1 MEKMRMESMDIVAQ
15 NVENIGN
22 LFPDCITE
30 ARDENG
36 KIQKVVDRDRLM
48 QKFSHKIIGGGTT
61 ERYEFTWVGKNA
73 SRVEAN
79 TTTNKTLRP
88 CIEESKDW
96 DNTENLYI
104 EGDNL
109 EVLKLLQ
116 NSYFNKVKMI
126 YIDPPY
132 NTGNDFI
139 YIDDFA
145 QNIDEYEEAKGSFD
159 EEGNRLFKNTDT
171 NGRFHSDWCSMIY
184 PRLVLARNLLA
195 DDGVIFISI
204 DDNEQENLK
213 KICDEVFGEKNF
225 IAQVI
230 WERAYAPVNLKK
242 HFSENHDYIICYA
255 KDIDKAICNGLPR
268 ASEANDRYSNPDNDP
283 RGVWQSDNLS
293 VGPIVQSKIYEI
305 ITPGGRK
312 VLPPE
317 GYCWRLTKEKFK
329 EYIEDNRIWFGKDG
343 NNVPR
348 IKRFLSE
355 VKQSVTP
362 MTIWKYSEVGH
373 SQDAKQNLKKLFD
386 GKSFFDYPKS
396 VELIKRCIQLYSNES
411 SIILDFFS
419 GSATTAHAVM
429 QLNAEDGGKRKFIMV
444 QLPEKTDEKSEA
456 FKAGYKNICE
466 IGKERIRRAGEKI
479 KEEAGLNGQDLD
491 IGFRVL
497 KLDSSNMKDI
507 YYSAD
512 EYDQGMLENMQS
524 NTKEDRTDLD
534 LLFGCLVDWGLELDK
549 PYTIK
554 KINGHNV
561 HIYNDGDLVAYFE
574 KDLDM
579 KTIDEIAKLQ
589 ALRVVFSD
597 NSFVDSATKIN
608 VAEHFK
614 MIAPDTDIKVI

>member
-1 MEKMRMESMDIVAQ
+1 M
-15 NVENIGN
+15 
-22 LFPDCITE
+22 
-30 ARDENG
+30 
-36 KIQKVVDRDRLM
+36 
-48 QKFSHKIIGGGTT
+48 
-61 ERYEFTWVGKNA
+61 
-73 SRVEAN
+73 EAN

-139 YIDDFA
+139 YVDDFA

-195 DDGVIFISI
+195 NDGVIFISI

-317 GYCWRLTKEKFK
+317 GYCWRLSKEKFK
-329 EYIEDNRIWFGKDG
+329 EFVKDNRIWFGKDG

-411 SIILDFFS
+411 SIIIDFFS

-554 KINGHNV
+554 EINGHKV
-561 HIYNDGDLVAYFE
+561 HIYNDGDLVACFE

-589 ALRVVFSD
+589 ALRVVFCD
-597 NSFVDSATKIN
+597 NSFIDSATKIN

>member
-1 MEKMRMESMDIVAQ
+1 M
-15 NVENIGN
+15 
-22 LFPDCITE
+22 
-30 ARDENG
+30 
-36 KIQKVVDRDRLM
+36 
-48 QKFSHKIIGGGTT
+48 
-61 ERYEFTWVGKNA
+61 
-73 SRVEAN
+73 EAN

-411 SIILDFFS
+411 SIIIDFFS

>member
-1 MEKMRMESMDIVAQ
+1 M
-15 NVENIGN
+15 
-22 LFPDCITE
+22 
-30 ARDENG
+30 
-36 KIQKVVDRDRLM
+36 
-48 QKFSHKIIGGGTT
+48 
-61 ERYEFTWVGKNA
+61 
-73 SRVEAN
+73 EAN

-195 DDGVIFISI
+195 NDGVIFISI

-283 RGVWQSDNLS
+283 RGIWKSDNLS

-317 GYCWRLTKEKFK
+317 GYCWRLSKEKFK
-329 EYIEDNRIWFGKDG
+329 EFVKDNRIWFGKDG
-343 NNVPR
+343 NNVPS
-348 IKRFLSE
+348 IKRFLTE
-355 VKQSVTP
+355 VKQSITP

-411 SIILDFFS
+411 SIIIDFFS

-554 KINGHNV
+554 KINGHKV
-561 HIYNDGDLVAYFE
+561 HIYNEGDLVACFE